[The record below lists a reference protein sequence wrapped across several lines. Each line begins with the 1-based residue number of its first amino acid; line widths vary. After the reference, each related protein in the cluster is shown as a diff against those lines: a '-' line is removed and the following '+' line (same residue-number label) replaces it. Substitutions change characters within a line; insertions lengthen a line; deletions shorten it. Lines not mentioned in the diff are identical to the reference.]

1 MSAELEILLPE
12 TLESVPC
19 ALCGSWD
26 TQELYPA
33 AERRNGHGSAT
44 SETFACTSTAYGL
57 CGPIVKCT
65 RCGLVYQSPVPSA
78 EEILDAYDGVVDTRY
93 VEESSGRM
101 ETFALDLA
109 ALERH
114 ESGGKLLDVGCHLGF
129 FLDVAK
135 ANGWDVKGVEPS
147 RWSVEQAR
155 ARGLDVRH
163 GTLDSVYFEDGQFD
177 VVTMWDV
184 IEHLSDPL
192 AELKRTH
199 RILKPDGLLAVST
212 MNVDALF
219 PRLAGRRWPWYMQMH
234 LIYFS
239 KRTLHNMLTKAG
251 FRVVEMTPHRRVVRL
266 SYLVSR
272 IEPYCKPLY
281 KVLDFA
287 VRKSGQGDRLVA
299 VDLGDIFMTF
309 ARKV

>member
-19 ALCGSWD
+19 GLCGSWD

-33 AERRNGHGSAT
+33 AERRNGHGSG
-44 SETFACTSTAYGL
+44 SEVYACTSTAYGM

-65 RCGLVYQSPVPSA
+65 RCGLVYQSPVPSS

-101 ETFALDLA
+101 ETFGLDLDA
-109 ALERH
+109 VERH
-114 ESGGKLLDVGCHLGF
+114 HRGGKIVDVGCHLGF

-135 ANGWDVKGVEPS
+135 ERGWDVTGVEPS

-155 ARGLDVRH
+155 TRGLDVRH
-163 GTLDSVYFEDGQFD
+163 GTLETAHLEENSFD
-177 VVTMWDV
+177 VATLWDV

-192 AELKRTH
+192 AELKQMH
-199 RILKPDGLLAVST
+199 RILKPGGVLAVST

-234 LIYFS
+234 LVYFS

-251 FRVVEMTPHRRVVRL
+251 YQVVEMIPHKRVVRL
-266 SYLVSR
+266 SYLISR
-272 IEPYCKPLY
+272 VEPYCAPLY
-281 KVLDFA
+281 KALDFV
-287 VRKSGQGDRLVA
+287 VRKSGQGDRLVG
-299 VDLGDIFMTF
+299 VYLGDLFTTF

>member
-26 TQELYPA
+26 TQEIYPA
-33 AERRNGHGSAT
+33 AERRNGHGSGN
-44 SETFACTSTAYGL
+44 EVYACTSTAYGM

-78 EEILDAYDGVVDTRY
+78 EEIIDAYDGVVDTRY

-101 ETFALDLA
+101 ETFALDLDA
-109 ALERH
+109 VERH
-114 ESGGKLLDVGCHLGF
+114 AQSGRLVDIGCHLGF

-135 ANGWDVKGVEPS
+135 ARGWDVAGVEPS

-155 ARGLDVRH
+155 GRGLDVRH
-163 GTLDSVYFEDGQFD
+163 GTLETVHLEENSFD
-177 VVTMWDV
+177 VVT
-184 IEHLSDPL
+184 
-192 AELKRTH
+192 
-199 RILKPDGLLAVST
+199 
-212 MNVDALF
+212 
-219 PRLAGRRWPWYMQMH
+219 YMQMH
-234 LIYFS
+234 LVYFS

-251 FRVVEMTPHRRVVRL
+251 YQVVEMIPHKRVVRL
-266 SYLVSR
+266 SYLISR
-272 IEPYCKPLY
+272 IEPYCAPLY
-281 KVLDFA
+281 KALDFV
-287 VRKSGQGDRLVA
+287 VRKSGQGDRLVG
-299 VDLGDIFMTF
+299 VYLGDLFTTV